1 MSRDWT
7 AARRWVRPGA
17 ARRSLL
23 FGGALFVIGNVLV
36 ASLLDRS
43 PTTIRFAEGRTVL
56 ANARQLGATP
66 DVLVLGSSIIR
77 SLIDHGTIADTLR
90 RDGQPPRVVFSAA
103 VSAGDA
109 LTMDWLLGAL
119 DDEGRL
125 GRHLVI
131 EFSPEVL
138 TWPTP
143 FLKEDVT
150 RFFSAGAVLA
160 NLPEIARTDARARA
174 LSARLLP
181 IHLFRNELLQWL
193 TGIEMPMQWVRA
205 ATEPA
210 VAGPAGRPLD
220 APGYPA
226 HVRRSMLGNRWP
238 AFRLGELSKDAMRAM
253 LRRATARGAA
263 VTIVIPPVASLL
275 RGMETPDGWE
285 VIDRFVAELDYAP
298 GVSIVRYRD
307 RLDDRYFYD
316 AVHAT
321 PDGAA
326 AFSALLTREVIAP
339 ERRLAPGAEK

>member
-7 AARRWVRPGA
+7 AARRLVRPGA
-17 ARRSLL
+17 ARRSVL
-23 FGGALFVIGNVLV
+23 FGGALFVIANLLV

-56 ANARQLGATP
+56 ANARQLEATP
-66 DVLVLGSSIIR
+66 DVLVLGSSIVR
-77 SLIDHGTIADTLR
+77 SLINHGAIADTLR
-90 RDGQPPRVVFSAA
+90 RDGQPPLVVFSAA

-125 GRHLVI
+125 GRLLVI

-205 ATEPA
+205 PDPA

-238 AFRLGELSKDAMRAM
+238 AFRLGDLSKDAMRAM

-263 VTIVIPPVASLL
+263 VTLVIPPVASLL
-275 RGMETPDGWE
+275 RGMETLDGWE
-285 VIDRFVAELDYAP
+285 VIDRFVAELDNAP

-307 RLDDRYFYD
+307 RLADRYFYD

-321 PDGAA
+321 PDGAT
-326 AFSALLTREVIAP
+326 AFSALLAREVIAP
-339 ERRLAPGAEK
+339 AFPVQ